1 MRLTTALDL
10 PARCLP
16 VQAFLRPGAPLQPGL
31 LQGLPPGAQLSLP
44 DAVRLRDRATILAR
58 QLHATSDGTGAAM
71 ADQQVAALL
80 QSLAIDPGTLP
91 AELPHQAAPAE
102 WAALWEGQAARGR
115 PPEPLVGAEVAAAH
129 AHAAAAHAAAVGAGA
144 GPAAWDSIWQ
154 QQQQQMQGP
163 ASTGW
168 ADEFAVQ
175 RQQQATAAGPGA
187 WAEEFQ
193 QQEGGAASDWVQGFT
208 EEQEAAAGTRHG
220 SSAATSADAQ
230 VTSARLVAALTADG
244 DPKMK
249 NSKFLQFLSKMSKG
263 ELMFEDNK
271 VCGAACCCCWWWC
284 WLVMVVVGHLAACN
298 HGAGCCA
305 CACSA
310 RGRAEMECCLCHT
323 SYG

>member
-1 MRLTTALDL
+1 M
-10 PARCLP
+10 
-16 VQAFLRPGAPLQPGL
+16 
-31 LQGLPPGAQLSLP
+31 PPGAQLSLP

-58 QLHATSDGTGAAM
+58 QLYATPDGAGPAM

-80 QSLAIDPGTLP
+80 QSLSIDPGALP

-115 PPEPLVGAEVAAAH
+115 PPEPLVGADVAAAH

-144 GPAAWDSIWQ
+144 GPAAWDGIWQ
-154 QQQQQMQGP
+154 QQQQQQQMPRP

-175 RQQQATAAGPGA
+175 RQQQRQGPDA

-230 VTSARLVAALTADG
+230 ATSARLVAALTADG

-271 VCGAACCCCWWWC
+271 VCAAAGVAGSGMWWWWC
-284 WLVMVVVGHLAACN
+284 WCVVVVLAVASACVN
-298 HGAGCCA
+298 EPGV
-305 CACSA
+305 
-310 RGRAEMECCLCHT
+310 LKF
-323 SYG
+323 